1 MMVAQLVWC
10 EIVIL
15 KNKFGNNEKEETHS
29 AHACTQ
35 FFFLLSLEINKI
47 EEFEN
52 VFIYL
57 RIDKWSP

>member
-52 VFIYL
+52 VFI
-57 RIDKWSP
+57 